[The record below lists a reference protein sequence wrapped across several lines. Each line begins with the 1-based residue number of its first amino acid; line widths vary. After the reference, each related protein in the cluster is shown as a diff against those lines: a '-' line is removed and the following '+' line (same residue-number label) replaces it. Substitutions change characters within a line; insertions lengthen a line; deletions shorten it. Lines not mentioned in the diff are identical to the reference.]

1 MNSKL
6 KKQILC
12 LLLSIIIMVP
22 EFANSV
28 MAVNN
33 SLDNKN
39 NTKVEQK
46 SEKINESVE
55 NEIKSLKDSLRN
67 SFKAETT
74 IENIKEDKS
83 NTEKSVVENKTIDAN
98 NKNENDFIVSG
109 NSNSEDS
116 VVITPDN
123 STIEEPKK
131 LTRQEYYD
139 LKSSIAEDNIEK
151 QNIKSELKDIVEN
164 NKDSVVKSEDKFNNE
179 SIKNSLNKSEN
190 LEEAKPT
197 TKRQEKTSKMENKIN
212 ILNNLVDSSDELDKM
227 KNNTSKSVNVQEY
240 KGYNTIENLVTT
252 GAPAVE
258 PEKENKIG
266 NISVDVKWLENNVE
280 INDITKTLDWTNGS
294 TDVRARINYKIQGS
308 KENYAPGTVEIE
320 IPKQIFRDREGN
332 LIGDITLGAPRF
344 PNNMQ
349 PIAYIEK
356 EDKIVF
362 VNTRELNKNTTA
374 YVEVTF
380 KASST
385 EKVKDLATG
394 YASDELYANLTV
406 RDNIGNEKT
415 DLCQKGNKVNVNTKA
430 SINSAN
436 GIDGYPYEVYP
447 GNFPS
452 ELKPD
457 NSGNYVYSYIT
468 TWVNYD
474 ATQPF
479 KLDYIANTNV
489 FGGKVLGIKTSRDGK
504 VFKNTSNGQSMTQ
517 TIREDGSYSEG
528 GTRIEYITV
537 YTAYPIENFTE
548 SKTYSLVTN
557 AEYKMIATD
566 DKEVTSGKT
575 SQTVPYTPIRFKAN
589 DAHFRVDKHGHGK
602 NRRWTGLKYEGV
614 YEYYLNKI
622 LKGDSVDIEY
632 RTIVTAFNMPFTF
645 PDWNPDE
652 KNQNDDLDQ
661 YKQKKF
667 TLELEDN
674 ILKSPEYSNDDF
686 DLKSIRFENLR
697 LYDYGKYPDNGYGYF
712 EDAKRDLKYGYIP
725 VGNYGYI
732 SKNNI
737 EDLVIA
743 DKSYTFE
750 VIAIPKKGEGTVVA
764 SANITNGAI
773 SLTAKNGASVENN
786 NLVFPKGTKQYKV
799 VFNSGIPGYTFD
811 VYPKVE
817 IKSNEKTKDI
827 ADKELQR
834 DVPNSRIRFDSKLKG
849 ITENGVVL
857 NSRPDYGYDNL
868 MGVMQGL
875 RTFSEMSYTNDPES
889 ARVNVQYTLKTEN
902 QTNITDKSIL
912 DEVTK
917 LGILKDEV
925 EQTWYD
931 LLPEDFDINLNTIRV
946 NGNGSIKDV
955 KLERNYNN
963 SGRDLLVVKST
974 HKPDYKIKFGD
985 SSNNKSILGIDG
997 YCDTPSISFN
1007 GYYTWMNMENNSIKT
1022 TSGGKR
1028 YNLKNSIAYESVNE
1042 DIGLSKGYLGED
1054 GTASDKRN
1062 KYTKFDENLKNVVDK
1077 KDKNSNLYHILSS
1090 DINVDKQMSTGL
1102 YKFVDVNNNNSYT
1115 TGTLAS
1121 ENKNVYEN
1129 GYYKYRISLVNDNK
1143 TKSKNVVFYDILDDA
1158 ILDEK
1163 SGLSEFKDKRWK
1175 GKLNDVNV
1183 TSLEK
1188 EGIEP
1193 VAYYSTSKNLK
1204 PEDNL
1209 DLTNGNIWTK
1219 VKPSDLSK
1227 VTAVA
1232 IDASK
1237 KKDGSQ
1243 FVLEE
1248 DKSLTIEIQMK
1259 APSHNE
1265 ETKDKFAFNRS
1276 TVKFNFYEDIEGK
1289 DKEKLESNLTKVG
1302 LKPFYIQ
1309 VNHSWDD
1316 DNNRDGLRPN
1326 SIEVELVKNGKLT
1339 GQKLT
1344 LDNTNKW
1351 SGIIKNVE
1359 YQDKN
1364 GKVNNYTLKTNKLT
1378 DYDFNIGSP
1387 ELKED
1392 RLELNSKHIHEPYRI
1407 DISGKKLWEGDGGS
1421 QGEDSK
1427 RPTSITLKLYANDV
1441 ENSTISVVPD
1451 KEGNW
1456 NYAFKNVYKNENG
1469 KEINYD
1475 VKEYGYIE
1483 GYSPAKYQDTKKRII
1498 VNKYYPF
1505 GDLKIEKEII
1515 DTTKEAKTK
1524 SFKFKV
1530 EIFDKKG
1537 GVDTGEY
1544 EYTTQNGFK
1553 DKVSTGGYIEL
1564 KPLKDGSGVETATIK
1579 DIPSKNKVSITE
1591 EDVKGFTTP
1600 NKTKDSNVI
1609 RSGRETVVK
1618 FDNKYDT
1625 SGRLILKGTK
1635 KLDGSEMRPYFFLFD
1650 LIEYE
1655 NGKEGKVLQTVRN
1668 DSKGDIY
1675 FEPIEYGL
1683 KDINKETGLGT
1694 KTYIL
1699 KERNDNKQGYK
1710 YDTSVTKVEVSLKDN
1725 GDGTITVIPKY
1736 FNGNTEVNSI
1746 IFSNTYS
1753 AKGDLNI
1760 SFNKRI
1766 KNTPEK
1772 PKDKEFKFKLY
1783 SLIDGKETEVT
1794 GSDGKPLEAS
1804 NNNLGEVDFSI
1815 KEKYT
1820 QKDIGKKYQYVVRES
1835 VYDKNVYK
1843 ENNDYLK
1850 FEVTVK
1856 DNKDGTLST
1865 TTNYLGRFDKDN
1877 KKVNSENETAPELVN
1892 TRVDGSLTLSKK
1904 WTGETENPDKSKQFT
1919 FKIKFTGDKEL
1930 IPEKLTGKVRDM
1942 NNCYDQMCF
1951 EGEVTGNQLGIT
1963 YDNIY
1968 DNMKDKGES
1977 KKIPASVLDDVT
1989 GAEEIKAQYEK
2000 ELANGGVWLKFTDY
2014 KPEIVDKN
2022 NGKPVTFYVSKKPIV
2037 NRISW
2042 NNIKDSGMLYGPD
2055 IVDEYGNRVD
2065 PTGKLDPNNELNGY
2079 KPTILTST
2087 ANNTKYQPSL
2097 LRGFSNYGD
2106 PTTKGEDLY
2115 NTLKE
2120 DIKNSQW
2127 NRTILPITKQYRFG
2141 QYTTDKLED
2150 ILKQG
2155 NTSGG
2160 YSSNNYTIQLASYN
2174 WFGDLTLGSNQNFK
2188 YKDNNDIKGVG
2199 DKGQWNWTQEHI
2211 HDFGSAYRGSDYFD
2225 SGAADANEYNDGSD
2239 NTHDLYAL
2247 RIALYPLPASDHQP
2261 TEENTNNLSIMNN
2274 PSAKESKEPATLEL
2288 SDTKLP
2294 TNVQSQEDNYTI
2306 KGYVNNSTS
2315 SENYTSRIDENSLD
2329 NTVMDLTNVY
2339 KDGLEIIYHSNN
2351 GETKTKI
2358 ENYGPESTLKAK
2370 DKFYD
2375 NKDKIW
2381 GNGDLVIKGW
2391 STVEKYDRKPKTPY
2405 YPVGKVL
2412 KASGIY
2418 DNRDTDDKVNLY
2430 AVWGRPDYT
2439 IEFNP
2444 NGGRGT
2450 MAPQTVEYDKNT
2462 QLNTN
2467 TFYRSGYNFLGWSTD
2482 PNATGDKLDY
2492 SIDGKIKKSYV
2503 EDDKLTLYAIWGENS
2518 LEYGSTTGEFEILL
2532 REGEE
2537 ITFEDLPAGLKY
2549 EVSEDLSNE
2558 PKEYSI
2564 AATDNTVGE
2573 INPSNK
2579 DPKAT
2584 ITNAY
2589 NMKTISTTIRGIK
2602 TVDNKAKST
2611 DEFKFKLESVSDNAK
2626 EVLPNPR
2633 IISANN
2639 KGGRFEFKDLIFNKP
2654 GEYKFKLTEVQPG
2667 DPKSSI
2673 YTYDTSEKII
2683 TVNVTLDKNSGTLQ
2697 DNIICSD
2704 GLVFKNA
2711 TKTSKLEIKKDST
2724 NKWGLNPKF
2733 DFKLYLNGSE
2743 IPEPEQ
2749 ISLSNGESFIT
2760 KELPV
2765 GTKYRIEEIG
2775 TKGWEK
2781 VKNPDMEGE
2790 IGLKDVD
2797 NPKLITVVNK
2807 YKDIN
2812 ETGEDG
2818 KINEDAVV
2826 KISAKKLIENGK
2838 LKGNDFRFEL
2848 RSTKDEN
2855 KVYYSMN
2862 DLNGNIDFKI
2872 PFNDLELKDNTYTL
2886 KEIPKD
2892 DETIEY
2898 DKTFYDISFDMAV
2911 NGDGTGVAK
2920 PSEYKIKKSEEG
2932 QYSTVGVDNTQET
2945 LVFKNTVN
2953 SGELNISKVIKNGTK
2968 AAKSQIFKIKVTSGN
2983 VSNEFDL
2990 TSEKPVSI
2998 KLPVGSTYKVEE
3010 INIPDG
3016 YKLESI
3022 QNGEGTIKDSKTS
3035 ETVVITNVYD
3045 AKVQFT
3051 PEVNKKIVKDVEK
3064 TDEGGNKNLEKVEDP
3079 ELLKDYSFRF
3089 MMLDDKYNKIGEATN
3104 DSNGNVVFPTIEYGV
3119 KDIGKT
3125 FTYYFRELN
3134 DSAYAIVYDKNT
3146 YKMEVTVKDETN
3158 GLELE
3163 KKVYKVGLISDE
3175 ELKDKDNKNI
3185 ETINFLNEFKIVQNP
3200 ITGYKKS
3207 IIIVTPLA
3215 AVVAIA
3221 YLISRKKK

>member
-55 NEIKSLKDSLRN
+55 NEIKSLKDSLLD
-67 SFKAETT
+67 SFKAETA

-83 NTEKSVVENKTIDAN
+83 NTEKSVVENKVDNKN
-98 NKNENDFIVSG
+98 NKNDFVVSG

-131 LTRQEYYD
+131 LTKQEYYD
-139 LKSSIAEDNIEK
+139 LKSSVAEDNIEK
-151 QNIKSELKDIVEN
+151 QNIKSELKDIVDN
-164 NKDSVVKSEDKFNNE
+164 SKDSVVKSEDKFNNE
-179 SIKNSLNKSEN
+179 SITNSLNKSEN
-190 LEEAKPT
+190 LESKPT
-197 TKRQEKTSKMENKIN
+197 TKRQEKASKMENKIN

-227 KNNTSKSVNVQEY
+227 KNSTSKSVKVQEY
-240 KGYNTIENLVTT
+240 KGYNTTENLVTT

-447 GNFPS
+447 GNFLS

-504 VFKNTSNGQSMTQ
+504 VFKNTSNGPSMTQ

-528 GTRIEYITV
+528 GTRVEYITV

-645 PDWNPDE
+645 PYWNPDE

-737 EDLVIA
+737 EDLGIA

-750 VIAIPKKGEGTVVA
+750 VIAIPKEGEGTVVA

-799 VFNSGIPGYTFD
+799 KFNSGIPGYTFD
-811 VYPKVE
+811 IYPKVE

-834 DVPNSRIRFDSKLKG
+834 DIPNSRIRFDAELKG
-849 ITENGVVL
+849 ITENGLVL

-875 RTFSEMSYTNDPES
+875 RTFSEMSYTNDPEN

-912 DEVTK
+912 DEVIK

-931 LLPEDFDINLNTIRV
+931 LLPEDFDINLNTIKV

-955 KLERNYNN
+955 KLERNYKN
-963 SGRDLLVVKST
+963 SGRDLLAVKST
-974 HKPDYKIKFGD
+974 HKPDYKMKFGD

-1007 GYYTWMNMENNSIKT
+1007 GYYTWMNMENNSIQT
-1022 TSGGKR
+1022 SSGGKI
-1028 YNLKNSIAYESVNE
+1028 YNLKNSIAYESLNE

-1143 TKSKNVVFYDILDDA
+1143 TKSKNVVFYDILDGA
-1158 ILDEK
+1158 VLDDKNDK
-1163 SGLSEFKDKRWK
+1163 SELENKRWK
-1175 GKLNDVNV
+1175 GTLNSIDT

-1188 EGIEP
+1188 EGIKP
-1193 VAYYSTSKNLK
+1193 VVYYSTSENLNL
-1204 PEDNL
+1204 EDNF
-1209 DLTNGNIWTK
+1209 DLTNEKIWSNA
-1219 VKPSDLSK
+1219 KPSDLSK
-1227 VTAVA
+1227 VTAIA
-1232 IDASK
+1232 IDSSK

-1243 FVLEE
+1243 FILEE
-1248 DKSLTIEIQMK
+1248 EKSLTIEIQMK
-1259 APSHNE
+1259 APSYNE
-1265 ETKDKFAFNRS
+1265 ETKDGFAYNKS
-1276 TVKFNFYEDIEGK
+1276 IVKFDFNLNEV
-1289 DKEKLESNLTKVG
+1289 DKNEEKLNSNLTKVG
-1302 LKPFYIQ
+1302 IKPFYIQ

-1316 DNNRDGLRPN
+1316 DNDRDGLRPG
-1326 SIEVELVKNGKLT
+1326 SIEVELVKNGKPT

-1344 LDNTNKW
+1344 LNDANNW
-1351 SGIIKNVE
+1351 SGSIKNVE
-1359 YQDKN
+1359 YQDEN

-1378 DYDFNIGSP
+1378 DYDFNIGTP
-1387 ELKED
+1387 DLKED
-1392 RLELNSKHIHEPYRI
+1392 RLELNSKHIHKPYRI

-1421 QGEDSK
+1421 QGEGNK
-1427 RPTSITLKLYANDV
+1427 RPASITIKLYANDV
-1441 ENSTISVVPD
+1441 ESNTIRVVPD

-1456 NYAFKNVYKNENG
+1456 NYTFKNVYKNENG
-1469 KEINYD
+1469 KEIDYA

-1483 GYSPAKYQDTKKRII
+1483 GYRPAEYGDKEKRII

-1515 DTTKEAKTK
+1515 DATKEAKTK

-1530 EIFDKKG
+1530 EIFDEKG

-1544 EYTTQNGFK
+1544 EYTTQNGVK
-1553 DKVSTGGYIEL
+1553 GKVYTGGYIEL

-1600 NKTKDSNVI
+1600 NKTKDNNII

-1699 KERNDNKQGYK
+1699 KERNDEKQGYG

-1725 GDGTITVIPKY
+1725 GDGTITVTPKY

-1746 IFSNTYS
+1746 VFSNTYT

-1772 PKDKEFKFKLY
+1772 PKAGDFKFKLY
-1783 SLIDGKETEVT
+1783 SLVDGKETEVL
-1794 GSDGKPLEAS
+1794 DAKGKPLEAS
-1804 NNNLGEVDFSI
+1804 NNALGEVDFNI

-1820 QKDIGKKYQYVVRES
+1820 QKDTGKKYQYIVRES

-1865 TTNYLGRFDKDN
+1865 TTNYLGRFDENN
-1877 KKVNSENETAPELVN
+1877 KKVNSDNETAPELVN

-1904 WTGETENPDKSKQFT
+1904 WTGSTENPDKGKQFK

-1942 NNCYDQMCF
+1942 NSCYDQMCF

-1977 KKIPASVLDDVT
+1977 KKIPASVLDNVT

-2042 NNIKDSGMLYGPD
+2042 NNIKDSGMLYAPD
-2055 IVDEYGNRVD
+2055 VVDKDGNRVD
-2065 PTGKLDPNNELNGY
+2065 KTEGLVTNSGLEGY
-2079 KPTILTST
+2079 KPTILTPT
-2087 ANNTKYQPSL
+2087 TNNTKYQPSL

-2199 DKGQWNWTQEHI
+2199 DKGQWNWTQENS
-2211 HDFGSAYRGSDYFD
+2211 HDFSSAYRGSDYFD

-2247 RIALYPLPASDHQP
+2247 RLALYPLSASDHQP

-2294 TNVQSQEDNYTI
+2294 TNVQSQEDNYTV

-2351 GETKTKI
+2351 RETKTKNV
-2358 ENYGPESTLKAK
+2358 NYGPKASL
-2370 DKFYD
+2370 DGTEKFYD
-2375 NKDKIW
+2375 NKDKLW
-2381 GNGDLVIKGW
+2381 GNRDLVIKGW
-2391 STVEKYDRKPKTPY
+2391 STDKDSKTPQY
-2405 YPVGKVL
+2405 SAGSQIKS
-2412 KASGIY
+2412 SGIY
-2418 DNRDTDDKVNLY
+2418 KNKDAEDRVNLY

-2450 MAPQTVEYDKNT
+2450 MASQIVEYDKST
-2462 QLNTN
+2462 PLNKN
-2467 TFYRSGYNFLGWSTD
+2467 TFYRSGYKFLGWSTN
-2482 PNATGDKLDY
+2482 PNATKDQLDY
-2492 SIDGKIKKSYV
+2492 KVDGKINESYT
-2503 EDDKLTLYAIWGENS
+2503 ENDKITLYAIWGENS
-2518 LEYGSTTGEFEILL
+2518 LEYVQKDDIFEVYL

-2537 ITFEDLPAGLKY
+2537 ITFDDLPAGLKY

-2558 PKEYSI
+2558 PKAYSI

-2584 ITNAY
+2584 ITNAC
-2589 NMKTISTTIRGIK
+2589 NMKTVK
-2602 TVDNKAKST
+2602 VDINGTKYIHEGNKDTKKVAKST
-2611 DEFKFKLESVSDNAK
+2611 GEFKFKLEPISDNAK
-2626 EVLPNPR
+2626 GVLPTPR
-2633 IISANN
+2633 IVSANN
-2639 KGGRFEFKDLIFNKP
+2639 SNGEFIFKDLVFNKD
-2654 GEYKFKLTEVQPG
+2654 GEYKFKVTEVQPN
-2667 DPKSSI
+2667 DVSSSI
-2673 YTYDTSEKII
+2673 YGYDTTEKIV
-2683 TVNVTLDKNSGTLQ
+2683 TVNVDLDISTGELKAVVTPKDRLEFNNT
-2697 DNIICSD
+2697 
-2704 GLVFKNA
+2704 
-2711 TKTSKLEIKKDST
+2711 TKTSTLEIKKDST

-2733 DFKLYLNGSE
+2733 EFKLYLNDSE
-2743 IPEPEQ
+2743 IPEEDV
-2749 ISLSNGESFIT
+2749 INLANGESFT
-2760 KELPV
+2760 KELPL
-2765 GTKYRIEEIG
+2765 GTKYKIVETSTE
-2775 TKGWEK
+2775 GWKQVE
-2781 VKNPDMEGE
+2781 NPEMEGV
-2790 IGLKDVD
+2790 IGLNDAGKT
-2797 NPKLITVVNK
+2797 KLITVVNK
-2807 YKDIN
+2807 YKGPN

-2818 KINEDAVV
+2818 KINDNAVV
-2826 KISAKKLIENGK
+2826 KITAKKSLENGE

-2848 RSTKDEN
+2848 RNTKDEN

-2862 DLNGNIDFKI
+2862 DVNGNIEFKI
-2872 PFNDLELKDNTYTL
+2872 PFNDLKLEDNTYTL
-2886 KEIPKD
+2886 KEVPKD
-2892 DETIEY
+2892 DETITY
-2898 DKTFYDISFDMAV
+2898 DNTVYTISFDMV
-2911 NGDGTGVAK
+2911 LNNTKTGVEK
-2920 PSEYKIKKSEEG
+2920 PKQFKIKKSAESQFSMVEL
-2932 QYSTVGVDNTQET
+2932 DNTQEA
-2945 LVFKNTVN
+2945 LKFENTVN
-2953 SGELNISKVIKNGTK
+2953 SGKLNISKVVKNETEST
-2968 AAKSQIFKIKVTSGN
+2968 KSQIFKIKVTSGN

-2998 KLPVGSTYKVEE
+2998 KLPIGSSYKVEE

-3022 QNGEGTIKDSKTS
+3022 QNGEGTIKDSKTP
-3035 ETVVITNVYD
+3035 ETVVITNEYD

-3051 PEVNKKIVKDVEK
+3051 PEVNKKIVKDIEK
-3064 TDEGGNKNLEKVEDP
+3064 TDENGNKKLEKVEDS

-3089 MMLDDKYNKIGEATN
+3089 MMLDDKYNKIGESAN

-3119 KDIGKT
+3119 KDIGKK
-3125 FTYYFRELN
+3125 FTYYFREL
-3134 DSAYAIVYDKNT
+3134 DDRAYAIVYDKNT
-3146 YKMEVTVKDETN
+3146 YKMEVTVRGETD
-3158 GLELE
+3158 GLKLE

-3175 ELKDKDNKNI
+3175 ELLDKDKKNI
-3185 ETINFLNEFKIVQNP
+3185 GTINFINEFKIVQNP
-3200 ITGYKKS
+3200 ITGYNKS
-3207 IIIVTPLA
+3207 IIIITTLA

-3221 YLISRKKK
+3221 YTISKNKK